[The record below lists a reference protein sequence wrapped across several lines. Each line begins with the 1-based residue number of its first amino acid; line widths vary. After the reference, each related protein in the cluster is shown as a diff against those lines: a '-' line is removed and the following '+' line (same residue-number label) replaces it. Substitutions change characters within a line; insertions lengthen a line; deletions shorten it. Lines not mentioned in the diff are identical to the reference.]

1 MTICCWHWIC
11 DNDHRLLELED
22 DKDATE
28 TLSIRTSRLMRIWT
42 MIIDLLL
49 VLLEKKTILCGYWKR
64 RCVNTWSYIAYVMI
78 ASFKI

>member
-1 MTICCWHWIC
+1 VSVAMTICCWHWIC

-49 VLLEKKTILCGYWKR
+49 VLLEKKRFFVAIGS
-64 RCVNTWSYIAYVMI
+64 VV
-78 ASFKI
+78 ASIHGRI